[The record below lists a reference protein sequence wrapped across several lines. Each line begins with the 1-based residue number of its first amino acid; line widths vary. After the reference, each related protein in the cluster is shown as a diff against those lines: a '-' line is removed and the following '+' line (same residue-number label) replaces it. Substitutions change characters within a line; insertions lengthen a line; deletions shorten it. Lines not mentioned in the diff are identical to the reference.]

1 MILSLAIVECRRKVS
16 ELLQLQ
22 RIPPRPLPC
31 CDSTASPHSSQADT
45 TPGAV
50 RASCRFPRLYSS
62 ETVSRQLPLSG
73 PRLCWR
79 VFYTMNREP
88 ALSRSVFQTSAK
100 CHRPIPRSVS
110 MEDLSTA
117 ISFFNEQATQLSAE
131 NAAARCSASPKTPEM
146 DSAGLIAVPTTAH
159 FFSQYC
165 ICYRR

>member
-16 ELLQLQ
+16 KLLQLR
-22 RIPPRPLPC
+22 RIPPHPLPC

-50 RASCRFPRLYSS
+50 RAPCRFPRLYSS

-88 ALSRSVFQTSAK
+88 DLSRSVFQTSAK

-110 MEDLSTA
+110 MEDFSINQSINHLLFLLEKYGGSGKK
-117 ISFFNEQATQLSAE
+117 
-131 NAAARCSASPKTPEM
+131 AAVLRLDKAPAPYKVQQQ
-146 DSAGLIAVPTTAH
+146 D
-159 FFSQYC
+159 
-165 ICYRR
+165 